1 MTTLAA
7 QVTSV
12 GIIVPGYEDIL
23 QQLREAFWSI
33 YGSDV
38 DLSADTQD
46 GQMIAIFA
54 RVISDTNQMAEAVYN
69 SFSPSFAQGAGLSS
83 VVKING
89 IARGV
94 PTRST
99 ATVAVVGVVGTIITD
114 GIVGDNLSLG
124 TQWALTSPIT
134 IPGAGTIN
142 VTATCTEDGA
152 TAAGIGTLAAI
163 LTPTLGWQSVTN
175 AAAAVPGLAV
185 ETDAALRT
193 RQAQSTAGSAQTVLE
208 AIYAA
213 IANLAGVGRLQVYE
227 NDSDSTDA
235 DGIPSH
241 SISAVV
247 FGGDATAIAGAIALK
262 KPPGTGTYGSTA
274 VVVTDSHGMVNT
286 INFYVLLVTTV
297 SVEVTIHNLTG
308 YVSTTGDTI
317 KAAIAAYLSALAIG
331 EDSYLTRLYT
341 PANLD
346 GSALGDTYVVTLIR
360 QKTSG
365 AFAAADIVIAFN
377 EAATCAVANVTL
389 ILV

>member
-1 MTTLAA
+1 MTLAA
-7 QVTSV
+7 QVTDT
-12 GIIVPGYEDIL
+12 GILVPSYDEIL
-23 QQLREAFWSI
+23 ADLQASFQAI
-33 YGSDV
+33 YGTDI

-46 GQMIAIFA
+46 GEMLAIFA
-54 RVISDTNQMAEAVYN
+54 RAISDSNQLAEAVYN

-89 IARGV
+89 IARNIA
-94 PTRST
+94 TRST
-99 ATVAVVGVVGTIITD
+99 ATVAVVGVVGTIITG

-124 TQWALTSPIT
+124 TQWALTSPVT

-152 TAAGIGTLAAI
+152 TAAGIGTLTAI

-193 RQAQSTAGSAQTVLE
+193 RQAQSTSGSAQSILE

-227 NDSDSTDA
+227 NDGDTTDA

-247 FGGDATAIAGAIALK
+247 FGGVAADIAVAIANK

-274 VVVTDSHGMVNT
+274 VVVTDSHGISNT
-286 INFYVLLVTTV
+286 INFYALLVTTV

-308 YVSTTGDTI
+308 YVSTTGDAI
-317 KAAIAAYLSALAIG
+317 KSAVAAYLSALAIG

-360 QKTSG
+360 QKTGG